1 MSTLAEADFL
11 DAYETVEQAGARLQ
25 ASSKDWVVVRR
36 TLGLVV
42 FWYAFPRRRVIE
54 SFGYSSPS
62 TRINEALNLHEHDA
76 APVRGAD
83 ELNAPPHHDMV
94 VRGPGDFLGV
104 LPKGVAPDPALQG
117 IGAVKERKTKGKKPA
132 LEPQP
137 AHLPWTHIGTVTGV
151 GSPVTAGVRDADLL
165 TAEVGDVELTGG
177 AAGTGAARSS
187 AFSAYPELGLPTT
200 LPARMAF
207 DLTVGLA
214 QEKQA
219 GTQGDALVLDL
230 PVSVTQVHLDLCIIA
245 DGFEMPKGNAHS
257 LVVDR
262 FDPYS
267 AKVSI
272 PMVAP
277 DLQQDQP
284 MLTSVSVLFYHE
296 GVPCGLATRKTAV
309 IPAGSQPFSDAKEHG
324 RLWVVDQPSGSPV
337 SIKQG
342 VPAADLTVSIS
353 RPDDNPGSGRFVW
366 TFESPH
372 FVPLPKEPISRNLGQ
387 DAQSFA
393 THLIAD
399 IAANEAKG
407 TIDLHMRGLGKQVVD
422 RMPPEFP
429 DILRE
434 VAKAVEKKNPGRVPS
449 VLLLTAEARMPWELA
464 LIDPPLDPQAPPYL
478 GCQVDLARWPLTD
491 TASPALPPPNRI
503 QVEKLAVVIGD
514 YASSNRWRDL
524 EFAKKEG
531 EFLKT
536 KYHAIPLF
544 ADVDGIKHLLFAKL
558 PPPAGTD
565 GAELVHFACHGE
577 ALSGNALDAAI
588 ILAQDHPLSPVWFS
602 STALGTKHQPFLF
615 LNACQVGQGQELL
628 GSVSGFAGE
637 SLKGG
642 FRGFLGPLW
651 SVDDELAHHIA
662 VEFYDRVF
670 GTDGKQPE
678 TVASILRDIRRRYS
692 PGQEKNSSTRLAY
705 VYYGHPGL
713 TITRK

>member
-1 MSTLAEADFL
+1 M
-11 DAYETVEQAGARLQ
+11 
-25 ASSKDWVVVRR
+25 
-36 TLGLVV
+36 
-42 FWYAFPRRRVIE
+42 
-54 SFGYSSPS
+54 
-62 TRINEALNLHEHDA
+62 
-76 APVRGAD
+76 
-83 ELNAPPHHDMV
+83 
-94 VRGPGDFLGV
+94 
-104 LPKGVAPDPALQG
+104 PDPALQG
-117 IGAVKERKTKGKKPA
+117 IGVVKDRKTKGKKPM

-137 AHLPWTHIGTVTGV
+137 ADLSWTHV
-151 GSPVTAGVRDADLL
+151 GAVTAGAGDL
-165 TAEVGDVELTGG
+165 ELSGG
-177 AAGTGAARSS
+177 AAGLGVGSATGSGTASGPGAGPSP
-187 AFSAYPELGLPTT
+187 AFSAYPELGLPPT
-200 LPARMAF
+200 LAARSAF

-214 QEKQA
+214 AEKQA
-219 GTQGDALVLDL
+219 GTQGDAMVLDL
-230 PVSVTQVHLDLCIIA
+230 PVGATQVHLDLRIIA
-245 DGFEMPKGNAHS
+245 DGFGMPKGNAHS

-277 DLQQDQP
+277 DLQQEQP
-284 MLTSVSVLFYHE
+284 MLTSVSVLFFHE

-309 IPAGSQPFSDAKEHG
+309 IPAGNQPFIDAKEHG
-324 RLWVVDQPSGSPV
+324 QLWVADQPSGAPV
-337 SIKQG
+337 TVKQG
-342 VPAADLTVSIS
+342 APAADLTVTIS

-366 TFESPH
+366 TFQSPH
-372 FVPLPKEPISRNLGQ
+372 FVSLPKAPITRDLGQ
-387 DAQSFA
+387 DAQGFA

-399 IAANEAKG
+399 IAANEAQG

-422 RMPPEFP
+422 RMPKEFP

-434 VAKAVEKKNPGRVPS
+434 VAKAVEKKSPGRVPT
-449 VLLLTAEARMPWELA
+449 VLLLSAEARMPWELA

-478 GCQVDLARWPLTD
+478 GCQVDMARWPLTD
-491 TASPALPPPNRI
+491 TAAPALPPPNRI

-531 EFLKT
+531 EILKAR
-536 KYHAIPLF
+536 YNAIPLF

-558 PPPAGTD
+558 PPPSGTD

-588 ILAQDHPLSPVWFS
+588 ILAKDHPLSPVWFS
-602 STALGTKHQPFLF
+602 STALGSKHQPFLF

-628 GSVSGFAGE
+628 GTVSGFAGE

-662 VEFYDRVF
+662 VEFYERIF
-670 GTDGKQPE
+670 GTDGKPPE
-678 TVASILRDIRRRYS
+678 PVASILRDIRRRYA

-705 VYYGHPGL
+705 VFYGHPGL
-713 TITRK
+713 TFIRK